1 MAVIEL
7 QTWID
12 APRERVFDLSRS
24 IDAHQDSAEGTDE
37 RAVAGVTAGLLGL
50 GEDVTWEARHLGVR
64 QRLRVKMTRLE
75 RPHYFEDTMLRGA
88 FQRMRHDHW
97 FEERDGRTLMK
108 DRFEF
113 ASPFGLLGRLVDG
126 IFLTGYMR
134 HFLEQRNAH
143 LKRMAESDEWRK
155 YLEAS
160 I

>member
-7 QTWID
+7 EVLID

-37 RAVAGVTAGLLGL
+37 RAVAGVTSGLLGL

-88 FQRMRHDHW
+88 FQRMRHDNW
-97 FEERDGRTLMK
+97 FVERNVQTWMK
-108 DRFEF
+108 DHFEL
-113 ASPFGLLGRLVDG
+113 ASALRPLGCFE
-126 IFLTGYMR
+126 I
-134 HFLEQRNAH
+134 
-143 LKRMAESDEWRK
+143 
-155 YLEAS
+155 
-160 I
+160 